1 MTRDEILNNVGN
13 SSVFDLIHLQ
23 NRKDA
28 IRNFILFQDTE
39 STSQG
44 KLQEERFDEEVG
56 PPHQESSP
64 GDGSGLSRNPRRLT
78 RAAFSKTL
86 KGNATTRKS
95 VFNIKG
101 LHNLQETF
109 HALDRSI
116 GSEME
121 PSSVQRNEILESP
134 VSISKAAYLLLGLS
148 WSKAK
153 FH

>member
-1 MTRDEILNNVGN
+1 LLLV
-13 SSVFDLIHLQ
+13 LAHLQ

-28 IRNFILFQDTE
+28 IRNFIQFQDTE
-39 STSQG
+39 KQGMALQG
-44 KLQEERFDEEVG
+44 KDQEERYDEEFG
-56 PPHQESSP
+56 PSQEVSP
-64 GDGSGLSRNPRRLT
+64 GYGSGLTRNPRRLT

-116 GSEME
+116 GSDIVPEKPKE
-121 PSSVQRNEILESP
+121 AIESP
-134 VSISKAAYLLLGLS
+134 VSIPFNVPTDLVFGL
-148 WSKAK
+148 ALV
-153 FH
+153 